1 MQSRR
6 HRSHDLLLLHSYIN
20 SEHERLAA
28 AIRWREEYPEAFLS
42 VSSEVCPEFRE
53 YLRASTTAVNAAI
66 MPLVSRYL
74 DARNHSCRRGAL
86 LRDFM

>member
-1 MQSRR
+1 
-6 HRSHDLLLLHSYIN
+6 LLHSYIN
-20 SEHERLAA
+20 PEHERLVA
-28 AIRWREEYPEAFLS
+28 AIVHEEYPEAFLS

-74 DARNHSCRRGAL
+74 DALESQLQARHITAP
-86 LRDFM
+86 FY